1 MSLRRLSLK
10 YRLVLML
17 VVPLLLLGLLFLGQ
31 TYSTARDTSDRVYD
45 RVLLGSALAISERIV
60 VGEDGS
66 LDVDLP
72 YVALEML
79 TSAAQDRV
87 YYRVGNASKT
97 VTGYG
102 ELPKLPDGTNLQ
114 AGQSHFYNATF
125 RNAGVRVVALAGAAT
140 GRRAS
145 IPFTVFVAE
154 TTQARQR
161 LVRETLVA
169 SAWRTAITILAALAI
184 VWIGISWGLRPLGR
198 LQEALARRSSTD
210 LRPIEHPVPDE
221 VVPIVDGINE
231 LMRRLDNALDATR
244 TFTGNASHQ
253 LRTPLAVAK
262 ANLEL
267 VSRDA
272 GDTDFQEAIAAAHGA
287 TTESQRLVER
297 LLLLAQI
304 DGQEFDVHSTPILDV
319 AELASSVAREL
330 APQAVQHSHELEFFS
345 DSKFVQVRGEPL
357 LLSEAIKNLIEN
369 AIKHCP
375 RGSRIAVRCTQAM
388 GKARIVVED
397 NGPGIPPELRQQ
409 ALERFGR
416 LDGSR
421 GPGSG
426 LGLAIANEIA
436 LRHGA
441 SLELSRSDSGGL
453 SARLELSANGNIR
466 VQRRLCEARDG
477 ADNEWRVLRTD

>member
-1 MSLRRLSLK
+1 VSLRRLSLK

-17 VVPLLLLGLLFLGQ
+17 VVPLLLLGFLFLSQ
-31 TYSTARDTSDRVYD
+31 AYSTAQDTSDRVYD

-60 VGEDGS
+60 VGEQGN
-66 LDVDLP
+66 LEVDLP

-87 YYRVGNASKT
+87 YYRVVNASKT

-102 ELPKLPDGTNLQ
+102 ELPKPPDSINLQ
-114 AGQSHFYNATF
+114 AGQSLFYDAAF
-125 RNAGVRVVALAGAAT
+125 RGADVRVVALAGAAS

-145 IPFTVFVAE
+145 IPLTVFVAE

-161 LVRETLVA
+161 LVRETIVA
-169 SAWRTAITILAALAI
+169 SAWRTTITILAALAI
-184 VWIGISWGLRPLGR
+184 VWIGISWGLRPLQR

-221 VVPIVDGINE
+221 VVPIVQEINE
-231 LMRRLDNALDATR
+231 LLRRLENTLRSTR

-267 VSRDA
+267 VSRDEE
-272 GDTDFQEAIAAAHGA
+272 GSEFQEAIAAAHDA
-287 TTESQRLVER
+287 TTECQRLVER

-304 DGQEFDVHSTPILDV
+304 DGQEFDLQSAPMLDITEI
-319 AELASSVAREL
+319 AISVTREL
-330 APQAVQHSHELEFFS
+330 APQAVQQGHELEFIA
-345 DSKFVQVRGEPL
+345 DNGVARIRGEPL

-375 RGSRIAVRCTQAM
+375 RGSQISVRCALAAGKASIAVD
-388 GKARIVVED
+388 D
-397 NGPGIPPELRQQ
+397 NGPGIPLDLRRQ

-416 LDGSR
+416 LNGDSNS
-421 GPGSG
+421 GSG
-426 LGLAIANEIA
+426 LGLSIANEIA
-436 LRHGA
+436 LRHGG
-441 SLELSRSDSGGL
+441 SLELSRSGSGGL
-453 SARLELSANGNIR
+453 SARLDLSAIGKP
-466 VQRRLCEARDG
+466 E
-477 ADNEWRVLRTD
+477 